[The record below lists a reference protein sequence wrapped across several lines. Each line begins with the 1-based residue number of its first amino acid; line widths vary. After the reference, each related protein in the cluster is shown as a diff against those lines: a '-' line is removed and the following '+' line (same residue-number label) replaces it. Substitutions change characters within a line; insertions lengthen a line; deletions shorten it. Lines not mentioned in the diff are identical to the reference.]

1 MTKLQECLYQYI
13 SDEQFSILQADEE
26 YIAVQR
32 TQNETG
38 KELSAKLTAEQREL
52 FNQYMDEENHLTSI
66 HLRHIFQETLAIVQ
80 DILKISL

>member
-13 SDEQFSILQADEE
+13 SDERFHALQADEE
-26 YIAVQR
+26 YIAAQR
-32 TQNETG
+32 VRNEAEE
-38 KELSAKLTAEQREL
+38 ELSVKLTTEQREL

-80 DILKISL
+80 DILKFPL

>member
-32 TQNETG
+32 MQNETG